1 MFCLYDVYRLFE
13 EIFVA
18 NTEYLNYICIMD
30 QRGTIEIRV
39 SGHKGN
45 LELSPDIYDI
55 REIVQIFDAVE
66 SILFSGNKK
75 QRPEI
80 SYSIESGSVRHVFK
94 TSFQTIVATSAVLAS
109 VLKTGSID
117 KLDLPTARAI
127 EKLQANAISKNY
139 EFSITTS
146 EWQDGELRI
155 TPDTHYNRSS
165 EIWVDAEVY
174 LYGTLTD
181 AGGKDKS
188 NIHLD
193 TKEFGQVTIDSD
205 RDYLKNFQENLLY
218 KEFGVRARGKQSLA
232 TGEIDMSS
240 LRLISLQGYR
250 PVYDED
256 YLNGLIAKASKSWAG
271 VDVDSFISDLR
282 GYE

>member
-1 MFCLYDVYRLFE
+1 
-13 EIFVA
+13 
-18 NTEYLNYICIMD
+18 MD

-39 SGHKGN
+39 SGSKGN
-45 LELSPDIYDI
+45 LELSPEIYDI
-55 REIVQIFDAVE
+55 KEIVQIFDAVE

-75 QRPEI
+75 HRPEI
-80 SYSIESGSVRHVFK
+80 SYSIESGSVRHIFK
-94 TSFQTIVATSAVLAS
+94 TSFQTIVATSAILAS
-109 VLKTGSID
+109 VQSTGSID

-127 EKLQANAISKNY
+127 ERLQAEAISKNY
-139 EFSITTS
+139 VFAITTS
-146 EWQDGELRI
+146 EWHGGELKI
-155 TPDTHYNRSS
+155 TSQTHYQRTS

-193 TKEFGQVTIDSD
+193 TKEYGQVTVDSD
-205 RDYLKNFQENLLY
+205 KEYLKSFPENLLY
-218 KEFGVRARGKQSLA
+218 KEYGIKARGKQSLR

-240 LRLISLQGYR
+240 LKLISLQGYR
-250 PVYDED
+250 PVYDEN

-271 VDVDSFISDLR
+271 VDVDSFMSDLR
-282 GYE
+282 GYEQ

>member
-1 MFCLYDVYRLFE
+1 
-13 EIFVA
+13 
-18 NTEYLNYICIMD
+18 MD

-39 SGHKGN
+39 SGRKGN

-55 REIVQIFDAVE
+55 KEIVQVFDAVE

-94 TSFQTIVATSAVLAS
+94 TSFQTILTTSAVFAS

-117 KLDLPTARAI
+117 QLDLPTARAI
-127 EKLQANAISKNY
+127 EKLQADAISKNY
-139 EFSITTS
+139 EFAITTS

-155 TPDTHYNRSS
+155 TPLTHYLRSS

-193 TKEFGQVTIDSD
+193 TKEYGQVTIDSD
-205 RDYLKNFQENLLY
+205 QEYLKNIQENLLY
-218 KEFGVRARGKQSLA
+218 KEFGVRAKGKQSLA
-232 TGEIDMSS
+232 TGEIDLSS

-250 PVYDED
+250 PVYDEN

-282 GYE
+282 GYEQ

>member
-1 MFCLYDVYRLFE
+1 
-13 EIFVA
+13 
-18 NTEYLNYICIMD
+18 MD
-30 QRGTIEIRV
+30 QRGIIEIRV
-39 SGHKGN
+39 SGRKGN

-55 REIVQIFDAVE
+55 KEIVQVFDAVE
-66 SILFSGNKK
+66 SLLFSGNKK

-80 SYSIESGSVRHVFK
+80 SYSIESGSVRHIFK
-94 TSFQTIVATSAVLAS
+94 TSFQTILTTTAVLAS

-117 KLDLPTARAI
+117 QLDLPTARAI
-127 EKLQANAISKNY
+127 EKLQADAISKNY
-139 EFSITTS
+139 EFAITTS

-155 TPDTHYNRSS
+155 TPQTHYLRSS

-193 TKEFGQVTIDSD
+193 TKEYGQVTIDSD
-205 RDYLKNFQENLLY
+205 KEYLKNIQENLLY
-218 KEFGVRARGKQSLA
+218 KEFGVRAKGKQSLA
-232 TGEIDMSS
+232 TGEIDLSS

-250 PVYDED
+250 PVYDEN

-282 GYE
+282 GYEQ

>member
-1 MFCLYDVYRLFE
+1 
-13 EIFVA
+13 
-18 NTEYLNYICIMD
+18 MD
-30 QRGTIEIRV
+30 QRGTIEIQV
-39 SGHKGN
+39 SGRKGN

-55 REIVQIFDAVE
+55 KEIVQVFDAVE

-80 SYSIESGSVRHVFK
+80 SYSIESGSVRHIFK
-94 TSFQTIVATSAVLAS
+94 TSFQTILTTTAVLAS

-117 KLDLPTARAI
+117 QLDLPTARAI
-127 EKLQANAISKNY
+127 EKLQADAISKNY
-139 EFSITTS
+139 EFAITTS

-155 TPDTHYNRSS
+155 TPQTHYMRSS

-193 TKEFGQVTIDSD
+193 TKEYGQVTIDSD
-205 RDYLKNFQENLLY
+205 KEYLKNIQENLLY
-218 KEFGVRARGKQSLA
+218 KEFGVRAKGKQSLA
-232 TGEIDMSS
+232 TGEIDLSS

-250 PVYDED
+250 PVYDEN

-282 GYE
+282 GYEQ

>member
-1 MFCLYDVYRLFE
+1 MDTFIEVDFG
-13 EIFVA
+13 I
-18 NTEYLNYICIMD
+18 TKYLDYICLMD

-39 SGHKGN
+39 SGNKGN

-55 REIVQIFDAVE
+55 KEIVQIFDAVE
-66 SILFSGNKK
+66 SILFSGSKK

-80 SYSIESGSVRHVFK
+80 SYSIERGSVRHIFK
-94 TSFQTIVATSAVLAS
+94 TSFQSIVATSAILAS

-127 EKLQANAISKNY
+127 EKLQADAISKNY
-139 EFSITTS
+139 DFTITTS
-146 EWQDGELRI
+146 EWHDGELRI
-155 TPDTHYNRSS
+155 TPQTHYQRSS
-165 EIWVDAEVY
+165 DIWVDAEVY

-193 TKEFGQVTIDSD
+193 TKEYGQVTIDSD
-205 RDYLKNFQENLLY
+205 KEYLKSFPENLLY
-218 KEFGVRARGKQSLA
+218 KEFGIRAKGKQSLA

-240 LRLISLQGYR
+240 LKLISLQGYR
-250 PVYDED
+250 PVYDEN

-271 VDVDSFISDLR
+271 VDVDRFMSDLR

>member
-1 MFCLYDVYRLFE
+1 MDTFIEVDFG
-13 EIFVA
+13 I
-18 NTEYLNYICIMD
+18 TKYLDYICLMD

-39 SGHKGN
+39 SGSKGN

-55 REIVQIFDAVE
+55 KEIVQIFDAVE
-66 SILFSGNKK
+66 SILFSGSKK

-80 SYSIESGSVRHVFK
+80 SYSIERGSVRHIFK
-94 TSFQTIVATSAVLAS
+94 TSFQSIVATSAILAS

-127 EKLQANAISKNY
+127 EKLQADAISKNY
-139 EFSITTS
+139 DFTITTS
-146 EWQDGELRI
+146 EWHDGELRI
-155 TPDTHYNRSS
+155 TPQTHYQRSS
-165 EIWVDAEVY
+165 DIWVDAEVY

-193 TKEFGQVTIDSD
+193 TKEYGQVTIDSD
-205 RDYLKNFQENLLY
+205 KEYLKSFPENLLY
-218 KEFGVRARGKQSLA
+218 KEFGIRAKGKQSLA

-240 LRLISLQGYR
+240 LKLISLQGYR
-250 PVYDED
+250 PVYDEN

-271 VDVDSFISDLR
+271 VDVDRFMSDLR

>member
-1 MFCLYDVYRLFE
+1 ME
-13 EIFVA
+13 
-18 NTEYLNYICIMD
+18 

-39 SGHKGN
+39 SGSKGN
-45 LELSPDIYDI
+45 LELSPEIYDI
-55 REIVQIFDAVE
+55 KEIVQIFDAIE

-94 TSFQTIVATSAVLAS
+94 TSFQSIVATSAILAS

-117 KLDLPTARAI
+117 RLELPTARAI
-127 EKLQANAISKNY
+127 ERLQAVAISKNY
-139 EFSITTS
+139 EFAITTS

-155 TPDTHYNRSS
+155 TPHTHYQRSS

-193 TKEFGQVTIDSD
+193 TKEYGQVTIDSD
-205 RDYLKNFQENLLY
+205 KEYLKNIQENLLY
-218 KEFGVRARGKQSLA
+218 KEFGVRVQGKQSLA

-240 LRLISLQGYR
+240 LKLISLQGYR
-250 PVYDED
+250 PVYDEN

-271 VDVDSFISDLR
+271 VDVDSFMSVLR

>member
-1 MFCLYDVYRLFE
+1 
-13 EIFVA
+13 
-18 NTEYLNYICIMD
+18 MD

-39 SGHKGN
+39 SGRKGN

-55 REIVQIFDAVE
+55 KEIVQVFDAVE

-80 SYSIESGSVRHVFK
+80 SYSIESGSVRHIFK
-94 TSFQTIVATSAVLAS
+94 TSFQTILTTTAVLAS

-117 KLDLPTARAI
+117 QLDLPTARAI
-127 EKLQANAISKNY
+127 EKLQADAISKNY
-139 EFSITTS
+139 EFAITTS

-155 TPDTHYNRSS
+155 TPQTHYLRSS

-193 TKEFGQVTIDSD
+193 TKEYGQVTIDSD
-205 RDYLKNFQENLLY
+205 KEYLKNIQENLLY
-218 KEFGVRARGKQSLA
+218 KEFGVRAKGKQSLA
-232 TGEIDMSS
+232 TGEIDLSS

-250 PVYDED
+250 PVYDEN

-282 GYE
+282 GYKQ

>member
-1 MFCLYDVYRLFE
+1 
-13 EIFVA
+13 
-18 NTEYLNYICIMD
+18 MD

-39 SGHKGN
+39 SGSKGN

-55 REIVQIFDAVE
+55 KEIVQIFDVVE

-80 SYSIESGSVRHVFK
+80 SYTIESGSVRHIFK

-109 VLKTGSID
+109 VLKSGSID

-139 EFSITTS
+139 EFAITTS

-155 TPDTHYNRSS
+155 TPKTSYKRSS

-193 TKEFGQVTIDSD
+193 TKEFGQITIDSD
-205 RDYLKNFQENLLY
+205 KEYLKNIQENLLY
-218 KEFGVRARGKQSLA
+218 KEFGVRAKGKQSLA

-240 LRLISLQGYR
+240 LRLVSLQGYR

>member
-1 MFCLYDVYRLFE
+1 ME
-13 EIFVA
+13 
-18 NTEYLNYICIMD
+18 

-39 SGHKGN
+39 SGSKGN
-45 LELSPDIYDI
+45 LELSPEIYDI
-55 REIVQIFDAVE
+55 KEIVQIFDAIE

-94 TSFQTIVATSAVLAS
+94 TSFQSIVATSAILAS

-117 KLDLPTARAI
+117 RLELPTARAI
-127 EKLQANAISKNY
+127 ERLHAVAISKNY
-139 EFSITTS
+139 EFAITTS

-155 TPDTHYNRSS
+155 TPHTHYQRSS

-193 TKEFGQVTIDSD
+193 TKEYGQVTIDSD
-205 RDYLKNFQENLLY
+205 KEYLKNIQENLLY
-218 KEFGVRARGKQSLA
+218 KEFGVRAQGKQSLA

-240 LRLISLQGYR
+240 LKLISLQGYR
-250 PVYDED
+250 PVYDEN

-271 VDVDSFISDLR
+271 VDVDSFMSVLR

>member
-1 MFCLYDVYRLFE
+1 
-13 EIFVA
+13 
-18 NTEYLNYICIMD
+18 MD
-30 QRGTIEIRV
+30 QRGIIEIRV
-39 SGHKGN
+39 SGRKGN

-55 REIVQIFDAVE
+55 KEIVQVFDAVE

-94 TSFQTIVATSAVLAS
+94 TSFQTILTTSAVLAS

-117 KLDLPTARAI
+117 QLDLPTARAI
-127 EKLQANAISKNY
+127 EKLQADAISKNY
-139 EFSITTS
+139 EFAITTS

-155 TPDTHYNRSS
+155 SPQTHYMRSS
-165 EIWVDAEVY
+165 EIWVDAEIY

-181 AGGKDKS
+181 AGGQDKS

-193 TKEFGQVTIDSD
+193 TKEYGQVTIDSD
-205 RDYLKNFQENLLY
+205 KEYLKNIQENLLY
-218 KEFGVRARGKQSLA
+218 KEFGVRAKGKQSLA
-232 TGEIDMSS
+232 TGEIDLSS

-250 PVYDED
+250 PVYDEN

-271 VDVDSFISDLR
+271 VDADSFISDLR
-282 GYE
+282 GYEQ